1 MSVDQHVVQPLDGL
15 ERLLTGFQ
23 LNKAKAHGLAVF
35 VLDNLGVLERADLLE
50 DLINAALLRL
60 KVQVLDVD
68 HLAQFSSLFLLLLQL
83 LDLLDDVGLIDHP
96 QGRVLEIDEVVL
108 ELVALKVLHHVVR
121 KLRVLELGY
130 RDGAVGRNQ
139 KPLDHPVKL

>member
-1 MSVDQHVVQPLDGL
+1 M
-15 ERLLTGFQ
+15 
-23 LNKAKAHGLAVF
+23 F
-35 VLDNLGVLERADLLE
+35 VLDNLGILERADLLE
-50 DLINAALLRL
+50 DFINATLLRL

-83 LDLLDDVGLIDHP
+83 LDLLDDVGLVDHP
-96 QGRVLEIDEVVL
+96 QWRVLEIDEVVL
-108 ELVALKVLHHVVR
+108 ELVALQVLHHVVR
-121 KLRVLELGY
+121 KLRALELGY